1 MYVILTSKPGQF
13 RTELAD
19 GMRAVE
25 AYDYAFCGRKRA
37 QFVIAQVEGEPK
49 VRIVEESTPAL
60 VNLVSSKFLPR
71 FDSLEKA
78 RRELEH
84 LVGFG
89 SLDVSLTRL
98 G

>member
-1 MYVILTSKPGQF
+1 MYVILTSKPGRF
-13 RTELAD
+13 RTELAE

-25 AYDYAFCGRKRA
+25 AYDYAFCGRTRA

-78 RRELEH
+78 RRELEA

-89 SLDVSLTRL
+89 RLDVSLTRL
-98 G
+98 S

>member
-1 MYVILTSKPGQF
+1 VYVILTSKPGQF

-25 AYDYAFCGRKRA
+25 AYDYAFCGRSRA
-37 QFVIAQVEGEPK
+37 QFVIAKIEGEPK
-49 VRIVEESTPAL
+49 VRIVEETSPEV
-60 VNLVSSKFLPR
+60 VNLVPSKFLPR
-71 FDSLEKA
+71 FDSVEKA